1 MPTVKVD
8 GVELEVPDGATVL
21 QACELAGKEIPRFC
35 YHERLSI
42 AGNCRMCLVEVKP
55 GPPKPQASCALPA
68 AEGQEIRTDTPMVK
82 KAREGVMEFLLI
94 NHPLD
99 CPICDQ
105 GGECD
110 LQDEAMAYGRGYT
123 RFDENKR
130 AVEDKYMGPIVKTA
144 MTRCIQCTRCVRFA
158 EEVAGKAELG
168 MYFRGEDSEITTY
181 LESALQSELSGNLH
195 DLCPVGALLSK
206 PYSFEARPWELKK
219 VPGIDVMDAVG
230 SNIRMDVRGRQ
241 VMRILPRINDDVNE
255 EWISDKARHHVD
267 ALVRGRLDR
276 PWIRENGKL
285 RAADWGEALH
295 LFAGKL
301 SEAKTKVAAI
311 SGDLVDAE
319 TMYAAHALLKQ
330 QRGKLFE
337 GRQTGM
343 DYDVSDL
350 ATVRFSTPIAE
361 IENADAIFLAGTNL
375 RWEAPL
381 VNTRVRKAFR
391 RGAKIYAVGPETDL
405 GYKVEWMGED
415 LKTLTNLPKAVVEV
429 FEKAERPVFIT
440 GPAVL
445 AAGGQGDA
453 HAAAH
458 SLNVMR
464 DGWKGYNVLHTAASR
479 MAGLMLGYAQPGGLN
494 DIIDAK
500 PKLVLLLGADEVSA
514 DAFPKAFKVYVGHHG
529 DKGAAQADLVLPGAA
544 PAEKHGTYV
553 NIEGR
558 VQRSEKAVFAP
569 GDAREDWS
577 IFRAVSDILG
587 KPLKF
592 DNFGQL
598 RAAMVKDVPMLG
610 VDDGVIVDLPFSPT
624 KIEPKGEGA
633 ISYPIADYYLTNPIC
648 RHSPTMRRCS
658 AELVHGEDIAEAA
671 E

>member
-1 MPTVKVD
+1 MPKVSVD
-8 GVELEVPDGATVL
+8 GVELEVPQGATVL

-68 AEGQEIRTDTPMVK
+68 TEGQEIRTDSQMVK
-82 KAREGVMEFLLI
+82 TAREGVMEFLLI

-110 LQDEAMAYGRGYT
+110 LQDEAMAYGRGVSRY
-123 RFDENKR
+123 DENKR

-158 EEVAGKAELG
+158 DEVAGTPEMG
-168 MYFRGEDSEITTY
+168 MYFRGEDSQITTY
-181 LESALQSELSGNLH
+181 LEKALTSELSGNLH
-195 DLCPVGALLSK
+195 DLCPVGALLSR
-206 PYSFEARPWELKK
+206 PYSYEARPWELKK

-230 SNIRMDVRGRQ
+230 SNIRYEVRGRQ
-241 VMRILPRINDDVNE
+241 VMRVLPRINDDVNE

-285 RAADWGEALH
+285 RAADWGEALQ
-295 LFAGKL
+295 LFAAKL
-301 SEAKTKVAAI
+301 EDAKSKVAAI
-311 SGDLVDAE
+311 AGDLVDAE
-319 TMYAAHALLKQ
+319 TMYAAKALLKQ

-337 GRQTGM
+337 GRQTGL

-350 ATVRFSTPIAE
+350 GSVRFSTPLAE

-381 VNTRVRKAFR
+381 VNTRVRKAVR
-391 RGAKIYAVGPETDL
+391 RGAKVYALGPQVDL
-405 GYKVEWMGED
+405 GYPVEWLGED
-415 LKTLTNLPKAVVEV
+415 LEALAKLPAAVVDA
-429 FEKAERPVFIT
+429 FKAAQKPVFIT

-453 HAAAH
+453 QAAAH
-458 SLNVMR
+458 GLDVMR
-464 DGWKGYNVLHTAASR
+464 EGWNGYNVVHTAASR
-479 MAGLMLGYAQPGGLN
+479 MAGLMLGYAHEDGMAGV
-494 DIIDAK
+494 IAAK
-500 PKLVLLLGADEVSA
+500 PKLVVLLGADEVSI

-529 DKGAAQADLVLPGAA
+529 DKGARMADLVLPGAA

-553 NIEGR
+553 NVEGR
-558 VQRSEKAVFAP
+558 VQRSEKACFAP

-577 IFRAVSDILG
+577 IFRAVSDLTG
-587 KPLKF
+587 KTLPF
-592 DNFGQL
+592 DNLHEL
-598 RAAMVKDVPMLG
+598 RAAMVKDASALG
-610 VDDGVIVDLPFSPT
+610 LDEGVIADLAFNPPS
-624 KIEPKGEGA
+624 IAAKGKGA
-633 ISYPIADYYLTNPIC
+633 IAYPIGDYYLTNAIC
-648 RHSPTMRRCS
+648 RASPTMQRCS
-658 AELVHGEDIAEAA
+658 AELVHGEDFAEAA